1 MEMFMLVVSLLT
13 KGKHSSSMHNEDY
26 ESLQSQEAKMGWAEG
41 HKSPSVIFWYT
52 EEDDPTL
59 HLLKAFIIFNLLS
72 TV

>member
-1 MEMFMLVVSLLT
+1 
-13 KGKHSSSMHNEDY
+13 MHNEDY